1 MQTII
6 VFIDIIFL
14 IPSMFFASYLACLT
28 LLAMSRQ
35 PKLLPVP
42 KTLRRFAV
50 MVPAHNEEAVIE
62 KTLHSLKQIYYPRNK
77 FEIVVIADNCNDK
90 TAIIARS
97 MNVMVFE
104 RFDSNNIGKG
114 YALRWCMNQ
123 LIDSNVSYDAFVVID
138 ADTVVSTDLLSVM
151 NRHLENGAEC
161 IQCSDMVVPRPGS
174 WSPEMTRV
182 AFILHNYVRP
192 LGKMV
197 IGCSAGL
204 NGNGMCFSRKLIQ
217 NRMWTA
223 YSRVEDLEHSLQL
236 SLDNV
241 RVQFAPEATVRAIMP
256 TDPLNAETQRKR
268 WEMGRFALIKK
279 YTLRLIFAAMRQ
291 RSVMILDSMIDLITP
306 AFVNLFLF
314 TALSLSVNII
324 AVELGAS
331 WLTGISLIW
340 TAAIL
345 LEIFHVIGGLIAAHA
360 DHDAYTALINFPKYA
375 AWKLILY
382 VKTLLSGDDKHWV
395 RTARD
400 KIDEQNHTA

>member
-1 MQTII
+1 MQRYGCT
-6 VFIDIIFL
+6 
-14 IPSMFFASYLACLT
+14 S
-28 LLAMSRQ
+28 
-35 PKLLPVP
+35 
-42 KTLRRFAV
+42 
-50 MVPAHNEEAVIE
+50 
-62 KTLHSLKQIYYPRNK
+62 
-77 FEIVVIADNCNDK
+77 
-90 TAIIARS
+90 ARL
-97 MNVMVFE
+97 V
-104 RFDSNNIGKG
+104 R
-114 YALRWCMNQ
+114 
-123 LIDSNVSYDAFVVID
+123 
-138 ADTVVSTDLLSVM
+138 
-151 NRHLENGAEC
+151 
-161 IQCSDMVVPRPGS
+161 
-174 WSPEMTRV
+174 PEMTRV